1 MTPPVGALALGAL
14 LGYALGAVP
23 VGVLA
28 TRLLRAPDVRGV
40 GSGHTGGTNVV
51 RATGKVWVGALTGVL
66 DGALAAGA
74 VMLARAL
81 WPASPW
87 PAAAAGAAAVWGHN
101 WSVYIGLR
109 GGVGLSS
116 TAGML
121 LALAPLQTL
130 GALVTAILVWA
141 GARRL
146 LGHDARSTA
155 ATMAVAPL
163 LLALFGQPREGIL
176 AGILAALAVIAKAL
190 QDWRRTYR
198 RGETFTQQFLGR
210 DGSAGPPAGRD

>member
-1 MTPPVGALALGAL
+1 VTPTAGTLALAAL

-23 VGVLA
+23 TGVLA
-28 TRLLRAPDVRGV
+28 TRLFHAPDVRRV
-40 GSGHTGGTNVV
+40 GSGHTGGTNVA
-51 RATGKVWVGALTGVL
+51 RATGKAWLGALTGVV
-66 DGALAAGA
+66 DAALAAGA
-74 VMLARAL
+74 VALARAL

-116 TAGML
+116 IAGML
-121 LALAPLQTL
+121 LALAPLPTL
-130 GALVTAILVWA
+130 GALFAAILVWA

-163 LLALFGQPREGIL
+163 LLALFGQPP
-176 AGILAALAVIAKAL
+176 AGMAAGTLAALAVIGKAL

-198 RGETFTQQFLGR
+198 PGEDFARQFLGR
-210 DGSAGPPAGRD
+210 EERSGPKRRGG